1 MHLRKPYAF
10 ERCIFIFYKSA
21 VPMVC
26 ICVTDKFLTAFL
38 ASDSETKNILCPY
51 SVPIL

>member
-1 MHLRKPYAF
+1 MHFRKHTLLRGAYLF
-10 ERCIFIFYKSA
+10 FYKSA
-21 VPMVC
+21 VPVVC
-26 ICVTDKFLTAFL
+26 ICATDKFLTAFF

>member
-21 VPMVC
+21 VPVVC
-26 ICVTDKFLTAFL
+26 ICATDKFLTAFF
-38 ASDSETKNILCPY
+38 ASDSETKNVIYPHPVLIL
-51 SVPIL
+51 